1 MEIQNIIRSLKNPI
15 QKVNKEPTNILNQQI
30 SKSNLEVINEY
41 EKEIGKVDEY

>member
-15 QKVNKEPTNILNQQI
+15 QKDKEPINILNQQI